1 MNQVEQMKANQ
12 HPAYPFVVYGQTGP
26 APEPTSESEDTIRKL
41 KLESSAM
48 RQAIALV
55 NYEEAKAKF
64 LPGESC
70 IIPIPAMRTS
80 PPIICVN
87 GEFYRYSKKE
97 WDDAV
102 TKAIDTYK
110 QANQN

>member
-1 MNQVEQMKANQ
+1 MNQIEQVKATD

-26 APEPTSESEDTIRKL
+26 APEPTSESEHIIRKL

-64 LPGESC
+64 PPGEPC
-70 IIPIPAMRTS
+70 IIPIPATRTS

-87 GEFYRYSKKE
+87 GEFYRYSKEE
-97 WDDAV
+97 WEDAV
-102 TKAIDTYK
+102 ARAMYIYK
-110 QANQN
+110 RANQI